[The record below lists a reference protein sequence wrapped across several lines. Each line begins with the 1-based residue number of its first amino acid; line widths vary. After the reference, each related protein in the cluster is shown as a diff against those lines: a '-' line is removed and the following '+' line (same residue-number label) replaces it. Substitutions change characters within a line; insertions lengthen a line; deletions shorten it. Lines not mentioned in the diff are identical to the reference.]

1 MAHRRPARHPPP
13 ARPEL
18 VSGSVANHPAS
29 FRDPSGYVFSREGV
43 HYRRVNQVYRE
54 DFERL
59 LSSGLYDRLAADGRL
74 ISHREVE
81 TEVDAGPDAYKTL
94 LPRQVSLISYPYE
107 WCFSQLKDAALQ
119 TLSIQLAALNA
130 GMSLKDASAYNIQWV
145 DGKATFIDTLSFER
159 YEEGKPWVAY
169 RQFCQHFLAPLALM
183 ARTDIRLSQLARI
196 HIDGVP
202 LDLASSLLPFW
213 SRANFSLGIHV
224 HAHARSQRTYASSAA
239 APTAPAAPSRM
250 QFTKHNF
257 EALIDSLQSAVSAL
271 SWQPVGTEWGDY
283 YERNNNYS
291 AEGMEE
297 KQKTLAA
304 FLDVIRPKTVWDL
317 GANTGR
323 FSRIAAAAGAQV
335 TSWDIDPACVEGNYR
350 HVVAQK
356 ETNILPLLQDLT
368 NPSPGLGWA
377 HAERDSLAAR
387 GPVDAVLALGLI
399 HHLAISNNVPL
410 EGVASFL
417 SRVGRSVIL
426 EFVPK
431 EDSQV
436 EKLLAT
442 RKDVFP
448 NYHRAG
454 FEAAFAPWFSIAKSV
469 DLAGTKRT
477 LYLLERR
484 GA

>member
-1 MAHRRPARHPPP
+1 M
-13 ARPEL
+13 
-18 VSGSVANHPAS
+18 
-29 FRDPSGYVFSREGV
+29 
-43 HYRRVNQVYRE
+43 NQVYRE
-54 DFERL
+54 DYERL
-59 LSSGLYDRLAADGRL
+59 RSSGLYDTLAADGRL
-74 ISHREVE
+74 IAHEEVE
-81 TEVDAGPDAYKTL
+81 TEADAGSDAFKTL
-94 LPRQVSLISYPYE
+94 RPKQVPLISYPYE
-107 WCFSQLKDAALQ
+107 WCFSQLKDAALA

-145 DGKATFIDTLSFER
+145 DGKPTLIDTLSFER

-213 SRANFSLGIHV
+213 SRANFSLGIHI

-239 APTAPAAPSRM
+239 APAAAAAQPNPSRM

-257 EALIDSLQSAVSAL
+257 AALVDSLQSAVSAL
-271 SWQPVGTEWGDY
+271 TWQPVGTEWGDY

-291 AEGMEE
+291 SEGMEE
-297 KQKTLAA
+297 KRKSLTT
-304 FLDVIRPKTVWDL
+304 FLGAVKPRTVWDL

-323 FSRIAAAAGAQV
+323 FSRIAAASGAQV

-356 ETNILPLLQDLT
+356 ESNILPLLQDLT

-410 EGVASFL
+410 DGVASFL
-417 SRVGRSVIL
+417 ARVARNVIL

-454 FEAAFAPWFSIAKSV
+454 FEAAFQPWFDVTRTV

-477 LYLLERR
+477 LYLLEARTPV
-484 GA
+484 A